1 MQREEGTIFRDPD
14 TRTPPDSANVGR
26 NLKKSATKENIMNII
41 VSLSHQ
47 FYFNQH
53 QSYFYQDV
61 IFLVIKCKAS
71 IISVEYHFVILMD
84 TFCSLELRKS
94 T

>member
-26 NLKKSATKENIMNII
+26 NLKKSATKENIKNII
-41 VSLSHQ
+41 VSLSYQ

-53 QSYFYQDV
+53 HSY
-61 IFLVIKCKAS
+61 L
-71 IISVEYHFVILMD
+71 
-84 TFCSLELRKS
+84 
-94 T
+94 

>member
-1 MQREEGTIFRDPD
+1 MCGIPRILLIFKLRGDEGELRTMQREEGTIFRDPD

-53 QSYFYQDV
+53 QSY
-61 IFLVIKCKAS
+61 L
-71 IISVEYHFVILMD
+71 
-84 TFCSLELRKS
+84 
-94 T
+94 